1 MPDPAFDSSAFDNSA
16 TDNSAFGS
24 SGSSRRGKRR
34 FDDDE
39 PTFAK
44 RRRQRPGLPALDAF
58 DAVDGLPEGDRWST
72 WDQSASG
79 ERGPRP
85 YPGWLVTDLAAADTE
100 LGILKTGKEAD
111 VHLLRR
117 AVPGTDRSCLLAAK
131 RYRGTEH
138 RMFHRDSA
146 YLEGRRVRESRA
158 SRAMASRTSAGR
170 EMIAQQWA
178 NAEFTALCQLHQA
191 GVPVPYPVQVL
202 GTEVLL
208 EFIGEPDGTAAPR
221 LAETRPRGRELAG
234 LWDQLVAALMTL
246 AGRGLAHGDMSAY
259 NLLVHRGR
267 LIMIDLPQVID
278 VIANPRG
285 AEFLDRDAA
294 NVGRWFTARG
304 LRAAGTAPAPEDL
317 PALLRQE
324 AGRGVGPG

>member
-1 MPDPAFDSSAFDNSA
+1 VPDFAFNS
-16 TDNSAFGS
+16 
-24 SGSSRRGKRR
+24 RGKRR

-44 RRRQRPGLPALDAF
+44 RNRHRSALPALDAYGT
-58 DAVDGLPEGDRWST
+58 VDGLPDGDRWSS
-72 WDQSASG
+72 WDQSAAG

-85 YPGWLVTDLAAADTE
+85 YPDWLVTELAAADTE

-111 VHLLRR
+111 VFLLRR
-117 AVPGTDRSCLLAAK
+117 GVPGTGRSCLLAAK
-131 RYRGTEH
+131 RYRDAGH
-138 RMFHRDSA
+138 RMFHRDSE

-170 EMIAQQWA
+170 EMIAALWA
-178 NAEFTALCQLHQA
+178 NAEFSALSKLYLA

-208 EFIGEPDGTAAPR
+208 EFIGDPDGTAAPR
-221 LAETRPRGRELAG
+221 LAETRPQGSELAG
-234 LWDQLVAALMTL
+234 LWDQLVQALRTL
-246 AGRGLAHGDMSAY
+246 AGHGLAHGDMSAY
-259 NLLVHRGR
+259 NLLVHHGR
-267 LIMIDLPQVID
+267 LVMIDLPQVID
-278 VIANPRG
+278 VIAHPRG

-294 NVGRWFTARG
+294 NVARWFSARG
-304 LRAAGTAPAPEDL
+304 LGGIVPAAGDLPAPGDL

-324 AGRGVGPG
+324 ARIG